1 MGLPPVSRRDVLKF
15 AGVAPAALGIG
26 AMLDAPQAAAGIA
39 GMAVFLDAGH
49 NAVNDSSLT
58 QQVPNGRGGT
68 KQCNTSGAATDDG
81 YPEHAFNWAVVG
93 LIQGALDQMGVRTQ
107 LSRANDSS
115 AGPCVDQRAAEANAM
130 HPDAIVSIHA
140 DGGPP
145 SGRGFHVNYSSPPLN
160 AAQSGPAMQLAHA
173 MRDALVAA
181 GYQPSTYIGSDGLYG
196 RDDLAGLNLAE
207 YPAVLV
213 ELGNMKNADEAA
225 QMESPDG
232 RARYAAAVTNGITA
246 YLSAKAPR
254 VAKVRFA
261 GARPAIGTALLSHT
275 AAGSLV
281 PSAEDELETLVH
293 GHRRQRR
300 RRVSL
305 VGIHKSVN
313 VIRRSNRPRDRRQS
327 QRGDRR
333 DGVRVRRRQRPPSS
347 IGPGHHQS
355 HPRQDPRLAR
365 AASSVALMSSVFS
378 LGAAASGTHCKA
390 AGAHSIAACHD

>member
-1 MGLPPVSRRDVLKF
+1 MGELPVSRRDVLKF
-15 AGVAPAALGIG
+15 ASVAPAAFSIG
-26 AMLDAPQAAAGIA
+26 AMLDAPQAAAGIS
-39 GMAVFLDAGH
+39 GMAVFLDPGH

-68 KQCNTSGAATDDG
+68 KQCNTSGTATDDG
-81 YPEHAFNWAVVG
+81 YPEHAFTWDVVG
-93 LIQGALDQMGVRTQ
+93 QIQGALDQLGVRTQ
-107 LSRANDSS
+107 LSRDNDSS

-130 HPDAIVSIHA
+130 RPDAIVSIHA

-232 RARYAAAVTNGITA
+232 RAKYAAAVTSGITA
-246 YLSAKAPR
+246 YLNAKAPT
-254 VAKVRFA
+254 
-261 GARPAIGTALLSHT
+261 G
-275 AAGSLV
+275 
-281 PSAEDELETLVH
+281 
-293 GHRRQRR
+293 
-300 RRVSL
+300 
-305 VGIHKSVN
+305 
-313 VIRRSNRPRDRRQS
+313 
-327 QRGDRR
+327 
-333 DGVRVRRRQRPPSS
+333 
-347 IGPGHHQS
+347 
-355 HPRQDPRLAR
+355 
-365 AASSVALMSSVFS
+365 
-378 LGAAASGTHCKA
+378 
-390 AGAHSIAACHD
+390 